1 VNISSPL
8 VVLPTLLVL
17 LSSCAGLSGS
27 APELPA
33 AKVETGE
40 RLLARPPKDWV
51 SVFQLKND
59 SIRLTDFIP
68 PDQSKSNWSTKL
80 SFEAHTTAEL
90 TIDPIE
96 LLFSEAETD
105 QSRCNF
111 IRHYN
116 IFSGLENN
124 YQTSVRLFLCGENA
138 FTNRGEIKLIK
149 AIRGNDYLY
158 SVRIVRRTPPFDVN
172 EEEFTKEEVALW
184 STYLRKISVCDG
196 SPGHPCPPGPETNPE
211 KPPEAG
217 SKPLGNPSQ

>member
-1 VNISSPL
+1 MNKTCPT
-8 VVLPTLLVL
+8 VVLLAILAF
-17 LSSCAGLSGS
+17 LSSCASQPNS
-27 APELPA
+27 FPETPTV
-33 AKVETGE
+33 KKETGE
-40 RLLARPPKDWV
+40 RLLAGPPKDWV

-59 SIRLTDFIP
+59 NTRLTDFIP
-68 PDQSKSNWSTKL
+68 PDQSKSSWSTKL
-80 SFEAHTTAEL
+80 SFEAHTTDEL
-90 TIDPIE
+90 ALDPIE

-111 IRHYN
+111 VRHYN

-172 EEEFTKEEVALW
+172 EEEVSKEEVALW
-184 STYLRKISVCDG
+184 SSYLSRISVCDG
-196 SPGHPCPPGPETNPE
+196 SAEHPCPDPEN
-211 KPPEAG
+211 PPENR
-217 SKPLGNPSQ
+217 SKAQGNPGQ